1 MISLIASQS
10 IKFYK
15 TLTNIKLANPLLS
28 ASRGYFKLQ
37 NDTKI
42 SLISSLEAKIWLK
55 KLCIG
60 KNVTYRKWRVKVIN
74 LKSTSIIHN
83 TFSCFFS
90 VMYICIIACRYT
102 LYWHLCSE
110 LCSLLVNLWMALQMS
125 YYRKYFECVLTDEK
139 GV

>member
-15 TLTNIKLANPLLS
+15 TLTNIKIANPLLS
-28 ASRGYFKLQ
+28 GSRGYFKLQ

-42 SLISSLEAKIWLK
+42 SLISSLEAKIWFK
-55 KLCIG
+55 KKQCIG

-125 YYRKYFECVLTDEK
+125 YFECVLTDEN

>member
-42 SLISSLEAKIWLK
+42 SLISSLEAKIWFLK

-102 LYWHLCSE
+102 LYWYLCSI
-110 LCSLLVNLWMALQMS
+110 LCTVLVNLWMALQMS
-125 YYRKYFECVLTDEK
+125 YFECVLTDEN